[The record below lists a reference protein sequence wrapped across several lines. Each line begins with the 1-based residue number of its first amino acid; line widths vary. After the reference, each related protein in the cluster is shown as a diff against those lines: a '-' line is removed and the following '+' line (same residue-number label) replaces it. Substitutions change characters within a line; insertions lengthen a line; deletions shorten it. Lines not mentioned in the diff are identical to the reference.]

1 MKPAEGVHHAS
12 IAMFSRILQDLPCN
26 PSLVSMHV
34 FLQLVAAASDA
45 EAIQKLDWTGMSIL
59 TYQAAF
65 NQSDW
70 RQQAKSARFKDPIQ
84 GGLEGIRMW
93 GRQCNLLLS
102 DSDIISQL
110 KVSRYSIAITFLHV
124 LCCRDSSA

>member
-1 MKPAEGVHHAS
+1 M
-12 IAMFSRILQDLPCN
+12 LQDLTCKPF
-26 PSLVSMHV
+26 LVSRHLL
-34 FLQLVAAASDA
+34 LQLVAAASDV
-45 EAIQKLDWTGMSIL
+45 EAIQKLDWTGMNIM

-70 RQQAKSARFKDPIQ
+70 RQQAKSARYKDPIQ

-102 DSDIISQL
+102 DSDIIRQL
-110 KVSRYSIAITFLHV
+110 KVSRSKKAMASFVYCLAETASIGPSS
-124 LCCRDSSA
+124 CCKATKRCA

>member
-1 MKPAEGVHHAS
+1 M
-12 IAMFSRILQDLPCN
+12 
-26 PSLVSMHV
+26 
-34 FLQLVAAASDA
+34 
-45 EAIQKLDWTGMSIL
+45 

-65 NQSDW
+65 NQSNW

-102 DSDIISQL
+102 DSDIVSQL
-110 KVSRYSIAITFLHV
+110 KVSRYNKAETSAIGPSSCCDATKPGKLSTGIV
-124 LCCRDSSA
+124 LACRSGTGFWERM

>member
-1 MKPAEGVHHAS
+1 M
-12 IAMFSRILQDLPCN
+12 
-26 PSLVSMHV
+26 SM
-34 FLQLVAAASDA
+34 
-45 EAIQKLDWTGMSIL
+45 L

-70 RQQAKSARFKDPIQ
+70 RQQAKRARFKDPIQ

-102 DSDIISQL
+102 DSDIMKQL
-110 KVSRYSIAITFLHV
+110 KVSRYNKAMAFLYV
-124 LCCRDSSA
+124 

>member
-1 MKPAEGVHHAS
+1 
-12 IAMFSRILQDLPCN
+12 
-26 PSLVSMHV
+26 MHV
-34 FLQLVAAASDA
+34 FPQLVAAASDT
-45 EAIQKLDWTGMSIL
+45 EAIQKWDWTGMSIL

-70 RQQAKSARFKDPIQ
+70 RQQAKRARFKDPIQ

-110 KVSRYSIAITFLHV
+110 KVSRHNKAMAFLHV
-124 LCCRDSSA
+124 LCGRDSSG

>member
-1 MKPAEGVHHAS
+1 MRPAEGLHHVS
-12 IAMFSRILQDLPCN
+12 IAMLSRTLQDLPCK
-26 PSLVSMHV
+26 PSLISMHV
-34 FLQLVAAASDA
+34 SMQLVAAASDA
-45 EAIQKLDWTGMSIL
+45 EAVQKLDWTGMSIL

-110 KVSRYSIAITFLHV
+110 KVSRYSIAMAFLHV
-124 LCCRDSSA
+124 LCWRESSA

>member
-1 MKPAEGVHHAS
+1 MRPAEGLHHTS
-12 IAMFSRILQDLPCN
+12 VAMFSRILQDLPCN
-26 PSLVSMHV
+26 PSLISMHV
-34 FLQLVAAASDA
+34 CLQLVAAASDA
-45 EAIQKLDWTGMSIL
+45 EALQKLDWTGMSML

-110 KVSRYSIAITFLHV
+110 KVSKYSIAMALLHK
-124 LCCRDSSA
+124 LCCSNSSA